1 MNIGNLYD
9 DFFSLTVPASRPV
22 VQEQDAFSAMLNVR
36 QAPTAET
43 DVTVVTP
50 PLVSTLD
57 WLRIIDTV
65 AGNGTESQ
73 GDQKVAPCR
82 IKQTEEQ
89 ANACVSAD
97 LNKGAVQAALS
108 LADGIAVFYG
118 NAAVAGITK
127 AVTLLPRPAI
137 PATGQSPD
145 AAQSSV
151 LNLHE
156 GQLLLWSTIA
166 TGYSSF
172 QWLSAIH
179 QPSGQ
184 DRNHGSSVQSLLANT
199 KTVQVQPRSHVDI
212 VARAADADSAGWFE
226 QPQELADDRL
236 DLADSVNETSSSL
249 VFLQS
254 EFQKEFIAFGRSATS
269 AATIFYRN
277 YFSPMPDH
285 ELIQQW
291 MNLSLNEQGVIY
303 LNGRQYR
310 NGAN

>member
-36 QAPTAET
+36 QAPLAEA

-57 WLRIIDTV
+57 WLRIIETV
-65 AGNGTESQ
+65 AGNGAEPQ
-73 GDQKVAPCR
+73 GAPKVAPCR
-82 IKQTEEQ
+82 TQQPEDQ
-89 ANACVSAD
+89 ANSFTFYDFSKVATHVGMPSAFG
-97 LNKGAVQAALS
+97 KAVEGL
-108 LADGIAVFYG
+108 
-118 NAAVAGITK
+118 TK
-127 AVTLLPRPAI
+127 AVTISSRPVL

-145 AAQSSV
+145 AAQSGV
-151 LNLHE
+151 LNLDE

-212 VARAADADSAGWFE
+212 VARAADADSEGWFE